1 MAVSSVTPSA
11 ANNAPAPNSI
21 QQQFAELLK
30 SLNSGDLAG
39 AQQAYSAL
47 SQSPAA
53 TKGPLASALQQI
65 GSALQSGDIAGAKQ
79 ALTSLQQQFAA
90 HRGHHHHVGGSK
102 QPDSSSTTAA
112 SATPATSSTAPVDPS
127 VGTNVDKTA

>member
-1 MAVSSVTPSA
+1 MAVSSITPST
-11 ANNAPAPNSI
+11 ANNTPAPNSI

-65 GSALQSGDIAGAKQ
+65 GSALQSGNIADAKQ

-90 HRGHHHHVGGSK
+90 HRGHHHHGGGSK
-102 QPDSSSTTAA
+102 QADSSSTTAP
-112 SATPATSSTAPVDPS
+112 SATTTAAPADPS
-127 VGTNVDKTA
+127 VGANVDTTA